1 MIARAASAGLM
12 KFMPVPPKT
21 SLATTTPK
29 LMPSAASHRGSVG
42 GQMSGKSMPVTKK
55 PSFTSSF
62 LTIAKPT
69 SQVSPTTIV
78 TM

>member
-1 MIARAASAGLM
+1 M

-21 SLATTTPK
+21 SFATTTPK

-55 PSFTSSF
+55 PSFTSWRR
-62 LTIAKPT
+62 TMAKSTSHAMPT
-69 SQVSPTTIV
+69 VIV